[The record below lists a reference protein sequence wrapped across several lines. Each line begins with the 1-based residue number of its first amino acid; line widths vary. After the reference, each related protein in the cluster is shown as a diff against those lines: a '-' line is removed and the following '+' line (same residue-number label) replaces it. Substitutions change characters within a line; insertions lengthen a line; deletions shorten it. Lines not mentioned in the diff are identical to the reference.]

1 MLVGYSKIFNSDYY
15 QKSFLHKIN
24 PTIKLFGIIFL
35 LVLTFLPSMFLCKIF
50 LIFLSIILWK
60 MSKNSFHSYC
70 SILKSCFVMFIIML
84 LINWITFKAPSCQFD
99 LANTKKIIGGSW
111 DDLLNWGWIK
121 KSEEGIYWW
130 HSEIWGGSI
139 VDKLVKKSDPNGNF
153 LTLGCF
159 HNQTFYL
166 QYSSAWYA
174 LSSQTIFVVLKIII
188 KIYLTITF
196 TTILTSTSTPI
207 QLTYAIENM
216 LKPLKYLKIPVNEI
230 AMIISIA
237 IRFIPNLIDEAGKIK
252 KAQIT
257 RGVNFNG
264 NFYTK
269 TKAII
274 ALSIPMFS
282 IAFRKANDLAN
293 AMEARNYQPK
303 KNRTRYRVF
312 LVKKNDLLF
321 LLSILLLF
329 ALMLYFFVSKTV
341 FAPLFLFDCYFF

>member
-1 MLVGYSKIFNSDYY
+1 MLVGYSKTFSSNYY
-15 QKSFLHKIN
+15 QEGFLHKIN
-24 PTIKLFGIIFL
+24 PTIKLIGIIFL

-50 LIFLSIILWK
+50 LILLSVILWK
-60 MSKNSFHSYC
+60 MARNSFHSYR
-70 SILKSCFVMFIIML
+70 SILKSCFIMFIIML
-84 LINWITFKAPSCQFD
+84 LINWITFKAPSYQFD
-99 LANTKKIIGGSW
+99 LSNKKRIIGGSW

-130 HSEIWGGSI
+130 HSEIWGGNI
-139 VDKLVKKSDPNGNF
+139 VDNLVKKSNPNGNF
-153 LTLGCF
+153 LSVGTF
-159 HNQTFYL
+159 RDQTFYL
-166 QYSSAWYA
+166 QYSSVWYA

-188 KIYLTITF
+188 KIYLTIVF
-196 TTILTSTSTPI
+196 TTILTSTSTPV
-207 QLTYAIENM
+207 QLTYAIENI
-216 LKPLKYLKIPVNEI
+216 LKPLKYLRIPVNEI

-237 IRFIPNLIDEAGKIK
+237 IRFIPNLLDEASKIK
-252 KAQIT
+252 KAQTT

-264 NFYTK
+264 NIYTK
-269 TKAII
+269 AKAII

-321 LLSILLLF
+321 LSLILFLF
-329 ALMLYFFVSKTV
+329 VLMLCFLLSKIV